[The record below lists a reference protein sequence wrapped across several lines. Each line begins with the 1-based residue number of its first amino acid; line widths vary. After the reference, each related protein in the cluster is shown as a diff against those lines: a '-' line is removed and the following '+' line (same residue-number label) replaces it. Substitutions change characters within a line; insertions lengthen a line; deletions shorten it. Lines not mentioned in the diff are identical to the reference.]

1 MAKIDAV
8 FELMVII
15 VNKGV
20 AVEVVKT
27 AREAGAQGGTI
38 LSGRGFGA
46 QECGKIFGIPIEP
59 EKEIILV
66 LIDSAKT
73 DQLWETLQKELSLGQ
88 LEKGIALLL
97 EVKKVVGYL
106 NRS

>member
-20 AVEVVKT
+20 AVEVVKI

-38 LSGRGFGA
+38 LFGRGFGG

-59 EKEIILV
+59 EKEIVLV

-73 DQLWETLQKELSLGQ
+73 EQLWETLQKELSLGQ